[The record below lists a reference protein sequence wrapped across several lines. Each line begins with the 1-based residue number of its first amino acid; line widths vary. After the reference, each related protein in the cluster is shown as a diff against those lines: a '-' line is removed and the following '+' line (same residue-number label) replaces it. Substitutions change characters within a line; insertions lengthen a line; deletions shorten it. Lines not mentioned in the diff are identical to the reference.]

1 VNQGVII
8 MAVVSRWI
16 QPVPAAGENF
26 NPVEIR
32 TLIAEHLNVGVE
44 RVADD
49 AHFIKDLG
57 ADWLDH
63 LELMIMIEDRFGGL
77 EITEAD
83 ADHIEVVGDL
93 IRYVETWV
101 NRRAEAMTG
110 APPTSMRRPAK
121 AT

>member
-1 VNQGVII
+1 

>member
-1 VNQGVII
+1 MTITLPSI
-8 MAVVSRWI
+8 SRI
-16 QPVPAAGENF
+16 AATEGGGF

-32 TLIAEHLNVGVE
+32 TLIAEHLDVGVE

-93 IRYVETWV
+93 IRHVETWV
-101 NRRAEAMTG
+101 NRRADAMTG
-110 APPTSMRRPAK
+110 APPTSTRRHA
-121 AT
+121 A

>member
-1 VNQGVII
+1 

-63 LELMIMIEDRFGGL
+63 LELMIMVEDRFSGL
-77 EITEAD
+77 EITED
-83 ADHIEVVGDL
+83 DVDQIEVVGDL
-93 IRYVETWV
+93 IRYVETWF
-101 NRRAEAMTG
+101 NTKQQR
-110 APPTSMRRPAK
+110 
-121 AT
+121 